1 MPRNCDPTFDDIY
14 VFVNEIACA
23 YANKIQFLFMDMFV
37 YMYVDVSRMLYISLL
52 LLFYYWF
59 FLKILLARYGI
70 PDSKVHGANMGPNWV
85 LSATDPRNLA
95 IRDNKDEHRSASRT
109 ICTSDWIHCIAWITL
124 PNLHVILHHGNHTA
138 SYILECSISRPATRW
153 FLFQVGQSCC
163 CQCSEDI
170 VIDRGKIWD

>member
-1 MPRNCDPTFDDIY
+1 MCLLTRSHVHMPIKYNFYSWTC
-14 VFVNEIACA
+14 
-23 YANKIQFLFMDMFV
+23 
-37 YMYVDVSRMLYISLL
+37 LYICMWTFHECYIFLY
-52 LLFYYWF
+52 FCYFTTDF

-95 IRDNKDEHRSASRT
+95 IRDNKEEHRSASRT